1 VQTLSVKKASAV
13 ARIIGA
19 TLDRLVEETEHDD
32 SVPFAAL
39 VRKAGLDPAR
49 DFIGASLAD
58 IDLRDEDLRGFDF
71 SGADLTGT
79 DFRRANIAG
88 VRFDGAIL
96 TGALGIPTGEPGS
109 NSEEYRNVQRAQ
121 PSGRRLSPGQAG
133 AVKGMLLRGD
143 RQHDIAGWFGVNPGR
158 IAEVKD
164 GHLYPD
170 VPPAPPHQLPP
181 QVPPGTVALE
191 ALVALARVRRALEDG
206 PRGAEQAKKIIDSAL
221 GNGDGDG
228 RLKRLIEANLE
239 EWGMVLRDNTRGNN
253 D

>member
-1 VQTLSVKKASAV
+1 LSAEKTSTV
-13 ARIIGA
+13 ARMIAA
-19 TLDRLVEETEHDD
+19 TLDRLIEATEHDE
-32 SVPFAAL
+32 SVSFAAL
-39 VRKAGLDPAR
+39 VRKAGLNPAR
-49 DFIGASLAD
+49 DFIGAFLAD
-58 IDLRDEDLRGFDF
+58 IDFRDEDLRGFDF
-71 SGADLTGT
+71 SGADLTGA

-96 TGALGIPTGEPGS
+96 KGALGLPTGEPGS
-109 NSEEYRNVQRAQ
+109 HSEEYRNVQRAQ

-191 ALVALARVRRALEDG
+191 ALVALAQVRRALEDG
-206 PRGAEQAKKIIDSAL
+206 PRGAEKAKKIIDSAL
-221 GNGDGDG
+221 GNGNGDG